1 MRSELW
7 EVLAEVG
14 DGLAIDFYGTDGAR
28 LLEEIL
34 REDAHAWADF
44 ENGDVGTGIDGVGD
58 AAGYG
63 KVSQE
68 VLAKLFLRLY
78 LLHGSES

>member
-1 MRSELW
+1 MLPQI
-7 EVLAEVG
+7 G
-14 DGLAIDFYGTDGAR
+14 DGLAVDFYGTDGAR
-28 LLEEIL
+28 LLEEEL
-34 REDAHAWADF
+34 REDAHARANF
-44 ENGDVGTGIDGVGD
+44 ENGDVGTGIDGIGD

-78 LLHGSES
+78 LLHGSVS

>member
-1 MRSELW
+1 MEI
-7 EVLAEVG
+7 G
-14 DGLAIDFYGTDGAR
+14 DGLAIDFNSTYLTR
-28 LLEEIL
+28 LRDEIL
-34 REDAHAWADF
+34 REDAHARADF

>member
-1 MRSELW
+1 LW
-7 EVLAEVG
+7 EVLAGIG
-14 DGLAIDFYGTDGAR
+14 DGLTVDFYGTDGAR
-28 LLEEIL
+28 LLEEEL
-34 REDAHAWADF
+34 REDAHTRADF

-58 AAGYG
+58 AAGNG

>member
-1 MRSELW
+1 M
-7 EVLAEVG
+7 LAQIG
-14 DGLAIDFYGTDGAR
+14 DGLAVDFNSTYLAR
-28 LLEEIL
+28 LCNEIL
-34 REDAHAWADF
+34 REDAHARADF
-44 ENGDVGTGIDGVGD
+44 ENGDVGTSIDGIGD

-78 LLHGSES
+78 LLHENES

>member
-1 MRSELW
+1 LW
-7 EVLAEVG
+7 EVLPQIG

-28 LLEEIL
+28 LLEEEL
-34 REDAHAWADF
+34 REDAHARTDF
-44 ENGDVGTGIDGVGD
+44 ENGYVWTGIDGIGD
-58 AAGYG
+58 AASYG